1 GLAEHS
7 GGTLYQRVHPALPP
21 QIFVVDVA
29 GTDLE
34 VVRERMVADAAR
46 PFDLE
51 EGPLLRMSAYRR
63 GDDDWLILA
72 TSHHIGVDF
81 WSLILLLEE
90 VGRIYPV
97 IAAGGVPD
105 LPPGPGN
112 YAEFVRRQEAILAGP
127 RGTELQRVWREQ
139 LAGIPTVLELPTD
152 RVRPRSFTGR
162 ADSVAL
168 ELPADVVAGVARL
181 AAAKRVTPSAIV
193 LAARLL
199 GVPSALHE
207 SNRVPGLAIRA
218 FGRFAQRVYLPTGI
232 RLASVRPAATRH
244 VGLPVRRE
252 IVRTA
257 SAVARA
263 ALGLAEYQKVLVVL
277 GGSQGSG
284 ALNGWVQQN
293 LESFAT
299 EGIQVYCVTGLGKGE
314 DRALEF
320 KAKTGA
326 PVFARFV
333 AFSDRIAELLSA
345 ADLVVS
351 RAGAGTLVELIRCAT
366 PAILVP
372 YPEAADDHQRANAA
386 FFERQ
391 GGGLAIEQ
399 TQLAGLHAE
408 VLDVIFND
416 WLLKKFRANL
426 QRMDRTNSLELMLND
441 LEGIAAVHGAESATQ
456 PATA

>member
-1 GLAEHS
+1 MSKFVISCGGTGGHLSPGIALAEGLAGRGHQAVLLVS
-7 GGTLYQRVHPALPP
+7 RKK
-21 QIFVVDVA
+21 VDVRLLEKYPHLRFVRVP
-29 GTDLE
+29 GTGFSLH
-34 VVRERMVADAAR
+34 
-46 PFDLE
+46 PLK
-51 EGPLLRMSAYRR
+51 LLRCVVSQAQGFLVCLRLLR
-63 GDDDWLILA
+63 AERPDGVVGFGGF
-72 TSHHIGVDF
+72 TS
-81 WSLILLLEE
+81 
-90 VGRIYPV
+90 
-97 IAAGGVPD
+97 
-105 LPPGPGN
+105 
-112 YAEFVRRQEAILAGP
+112 
-127 RGTELQRVWREQ
+127 
-139 LAGIPTVLELPTD
+139 
-152 RVRPRSFTGR
+152 
-162 ADSVAL
+162 
-168 ELPADVVAGVARL
+168 
-181 AAAKRVTPSAIV
+181 SAIV

-218 FGRFAQRVYLPTGI
+218 FGRFAQRVYLPAGI